1 MYKNPKSQTKT
12 KNYGQY
18 KRTKTTDDEEASW
31 LKTSFSRT
39 DLPGSEGSKI
49 ASISSQR
56 SFKDETKIS
65 QGEID
70 DVILKESQKIIEFD
84 DLPKGILKK
93 LLDKINRQ
101 SFQDDP
107 NTEIEI
113 NDAYSFEDIQ
123 TASISLCDKMRI
135 CNEVSPKTSLS
146 KVSFC
151 YHAQVKK
158 LEQGCP

>member
-1 MYKNPKSQTKT
+1 MYKSPKLQTKT

-39 DLPGSEGSKI
+39 DFPGSEGSKI
-49 ASISSQR
+49 TSISSQR
-56 SFKDETKIS
+56 SVKDESKIS
-65 QGEID
+65 QGDID

-107 NTEIEI
+107 ITEIVV
-113 NDAYSFEDIQ
+113 NDSHCF
-123 TASISLCDKMRI
+123 
-135 CNEVSPKTSLS
+135 
-146 KVSFC
+146 
-151 YHAQVKK
+151 
-158 LEQGCP
+158 